1 MNRTVRAELG
11 FHHLVVTRH
20 ANNIHSVCSLACVT
34 SHNRHE
40 RAQQREPDKMA
51 SVGMGHHVAVIS
63 ADASLVNE
71 MEMLSEPSLRGS
83 SLDVSVRVAEKAPAG
98 ITTKFDTAL

>member
-1 MNRTVRAELG
+1 
-11 FHHLVVTRH
+11 
-20 ANNIHSVCSLACVT
+20 
-34 SHNRHE
+34 
-40 RAQQREPDKMA
+40 MA